1 METIQDLLKEV
12 DTSDSIEVEFKD
24 YIKSLVKLA
33 YSMGRVSVLAE
44 ELKNNMEELIFCPC
58 GAEMAGEE
66 VEMYVVCE
74 DCK

>member
-44 ELKNNMEELIFCPC
+44 ELK
-58 GAEMAGEE
+58 
-66 VEMYVVCE
+66 
-74 DCK
+74 K